1 MVVLTRPQYHQG
13 IAFFVSWVQRR
24 YMLFYRL
31 ERIPRH
37 SIVFKQD
44 DAPAQVIELIQTE
57 YLRVSAISH
66 FSRPTTGRQP
76 GWGIPGSKY
85 DGVYFKR
92 AFLDAVEKLGKPSF
106 DVSHGAMYHLI
117 VIQMLQQENY
127 YRPSRLYHS
136 PLAWPIISDLYY

>member
-1 MVVLTRPQYHQG
+1 MAMVALTPPKYHQG
-13 IAFFVSWVQRR
+13 AAFFVAWVQRR

-44 DAPAQVIELIQTE
+44 DAPAHVVELIQTE

-92 AFLDAVEKLGKPSF
+92 AFLDAVEKLGKPPF
-106 DVSHGAMYHLI
+106 GVFHGIIYHLI

-127 YRPSRLYHS
+127 YQPFRR
-136 PLAWPIISDLYY
+136 

>member
-1 MVVLTRPQYHQG
+1 MVALTRPQYHQG
-13 IAFFVSWVQRR
+13 AAFFVAWVQRR

-66 FSRPTTGRQP
+66 FSRPTTGGQP
-76 GWGIPGSKY
+76 GWGVPGSKY

-92 AFLDAVEKLGKPSF
+92 AFLDAVEKLGKPPF
-106 DVSHGAMYHLI
+106 DVFHEIMYRLM
-117 VIQMLQQENY
+117 VIQMPQQGSCY
-127 YRPSRLYHS
+127 QPFRRYHL
-136 PLAWPIISDLYY
+136 PLT